1 MVVKPTL
8 NSRYSTPTMRNVP
21 GTPGPLP
28 NANAAGVT
36 PTTAVS
42 GAAAATTKNTTW
54 ATPTASRRS
63 LFGDCPAIDILLF
76 MLTSRPS
83 RQHRVARP
91 HRHDPGG
98 GGMQTAGLT
107 QAPATEPAL

>member
-8 NSRYSTPTMRNVP
+8 NSRYSKPTSRNVP

-63 LFGDCPAIDILLF
+63 LFGDCPAVDILF
-76 MLTSRPS
+76 SMLAATPS
-83 RQHRVARP
+83 LQHCVARP
-91 HRHDPGG
+91 LRHGPTGAK
-98 GGMQTAGLT
+98 QTAG
-107 QAPATEPAL
+107 